1 MPLGALK
8 KVTNLTSAQLL
19 GVKVNMRVG
28 VISFWAQPEVEALKR
43 FERGCS
49 EAFWRFFKRLT
60 YLKPVQ
66 NLFKAYLEPTLTTY
80 SKPI

>member
-1 MPLGALK
+1 MMPLGALK

-28 VISFWAQPEVEALKR
+28 VISFWVQPEVEALKR

-49 EAFWRFFKRLT
+49 EVFWRFL
-60 YLKPVQ
+60 
-66 NLFKAYLEPTLTTY
+66 
-80 SKPI
+80 SG